1 MIFHIIK
8 SIFCKERLSVFIL
21 LFVSF
26 STIQAQQVHSNSLY
40 VVAKDMAAIDCLQ
53 LESSVFQLII
63 TPCCDGRDNRALYL
77 LKKEGAY
84 KALKQ
89 ANAES
94 GFSNDFS

>member
-40 VVAKDMAAIDCLQ
+40 VVAKDAATNNCQQ
-53 LESSVFQLII
+53 LESAVIQII
-63 TPCCDGRDNRALYL
+63 IPPYCDNLDIRASFFLTTT
-77 LKKEGAY
+77 GAY
-84 KALKQ
+84 KTLKH
-89 ANAES
+89 ANAER
-94 GFSNDFS
+94 GFSNAFS